1 MNCHSHRCLEHLGCL
16 DTDDGEL
23 QKVSLK
29 HFSKLSVDISSM
41 STQYRVILI
50 VKVKMLWLELVP
62 NLPLLYLVGFGSSIL
77 VLVAK
82 VACEI

>member
-1 MNCHSHRCLEHLGCL
+1 
-16 DTDDGEL
+16 
-23 QKVSLK
+23 
-29 HFSKLSVDISSM
+29 M

-82 VACEI
+82 VACEMNIILVLSFQYLLLTWFGNIIWVVGFLGRI